1 VDELLNSGALVS
13 RSTPRLANGLDMA
26 GLGARVRLERQR
38 RRLTLAE
45 LAATAG
51 VSRSMLSDI
60 ERGAKVPTVLVFDR
74 IATGLGTTI
83 ARLLDDERAARVI
96 PLRRDEQEVAR
107 DPDGWE
113 RRILSPVI
121 PGFEFEFMRTTL
133 PPGVDAGEFPPHPP
147 GSHSYLVVAEGALLL
162 TLDDRPYTLAAGDSI
177 YYAGDCRH
185 AFANAAPELC
195 VYYLANYFAARRP
208 PARRRVAEEEQDER
222 Q

>member
-1 VDELLNSGALVS
+1 MGRTAA
-13 RSTPRLANGLDMA
+13 RLANGLDMV
-26 GLGARVRLERQR
+26 GLGERVRQARQR
-38 RRLTLAE
+38 RRLTLDE
-45 LAATAG
+45 LAENAG

-107 DPDGWE
+107 DPAGWE

-147 GSHSYLVVAEGALLL
+147 GSHSYLVVVEGALRL
-162 TLDDRPYTLAAGDSI
+162 TLDDRPYALAAGDSI

-185 AFANAAPELC
+185 AFANAAGEPC
-195 VYYLANYFAARRP
+195 VYYLANYFAVRRAP
-208 PARRRVAEEEQDER
+208 LRRRAVAKEVQDER